1 MSFPYNNAIKLAKI
15 ARPLLPRG
23 RSLLYHGSRYPTQI
37 LRENALQVPYVGIPA
52 VSFSRLLHVG
62 IYWAT
67 MERENEQIGAVFV
80 LDRERLAQ
88 TYKLEP
94 FRDPVWESCPETRA
108 RKSSEAEEQVRY
120 RDVAGLSQFL
130 VDIIWFSPDG
140 SLQSTAEGRAKPHP
154 CYLGAA
160 SRARSS
166 RRQTLKRIVANL
178 LLPARPWS
186 AGQNP

>member
-1 MSFPYNNAIKLAKI
+1 MNPYNSAIKLAKI

-23 RSLLYHGSRYPTQI
+23 RSLLYHGSRSPAQI
-37 LRENALQVPYVGIPA
+37 LRDNALLVPEVGIPA

-67 MERENEQIGAVFV
+67 LERENEQIGAVFV
-80 LDRERLAQ
+80 LDRDHLAQ

-94 FRDPVWESCPETRA
+94 FRDPVWEDCPETRA
-108 RKSSEAEEQVRY
+108 RKSSEAEEQVRH

-140 SLQSTAEGRAKPHP
+140 SLQSTAERSAEPLSACDRYP
-154 CYLGAA
+154 CYLEAV

-166 RRQTLKRIVANL
+166 RRQTLKRIVATL
-178 LLPARPWS
+178 LSPARP
-186 AGQNP
+186 